1 MLEARGLF
9 KSFGKIAAVRGVSFT
24 ARDGQITGLL
34 GPNGAGKSTTLRML
48 YTVLKPDAGD
58 AFIDGKSVTADPLA
72 ARRAIGVLSHGAGVY
87 NNLTARE
94 NIAYFGELHGM
105 SRAERAARAAE
116 LIEMLEMQP
125 FADRLAK
132 GFSQGQ
138 KLKTALARALVHRPR
153 NVLLDEP
160 TNGLDVMA
168 VRNLRKLLGQ
178 LRDAGHCVL
187 FSSHVMQEVE
197 QLCDEVVVING
208 GQVVAAGALADI
220 RAMPPTAS
228 SKTPS
233 WASCTATTVEPNEP
247 ARHLGGIPQGVPRE
261 PARQAHACCRRWCS
275 GRSSAPSWSRGWCN
289 SASRT
294 RRRSPTRTSRGGVA
308 FGECAQP
315 HRLPERARR
324 RHREGGS
331 RRGRRTPGRR
341 HADAQDHPGDSRGFR
356 RAAAGGRSRRR

>member
-9 KSFGKIAAVRGVSFT
+9 KSFGKVAAVRGVNFT
-24 ARDGQITGLL
+24 ARNGQITGLL

-58 AFIDGKSVTADPLA
+58 AFIDGRSVVEDPLA

-94 NIAYFGELHGM
+94 NILYFGELHGLA
-105 SRAERAARAAE
+105 REVREARAGE
-116 LIEMLEMQP
+116 LIEQLEMGE

-138 KLKTALARALVHRPR
+138 KLKTALARALVHRPP

-197 QLCDEVVVING
+197 QLCDEVVVIAG
-208 GQVVAAGALADI
+208 GEVVAAGALADI
-220 RAMPPTAS
+220 RARAGN
-228 SKTPS
+228 
-233 WASCTATTVEPNEP
+233 AQLEDAFV
-247 ARHLGGIPQGVPRE
+247 HLMGGAADRDKDGN
-261 PARQAHACCRRWCS
+261 
-275 GRSSAPSWSRGWCN
+275 G
-289 SASRT
+289 
-294 RRRSPTRTSRGGVA
+294 RGGA
-308 FGECAQP
+308 P
-315 HRLPERARR
+315 K
-324 RHREGGS
+324 
-331 RRGRRTPGRR
+331 
-341 HADAQDHPGDSRGFR
+341 
-356 RAAAGGRSRRR
+356 